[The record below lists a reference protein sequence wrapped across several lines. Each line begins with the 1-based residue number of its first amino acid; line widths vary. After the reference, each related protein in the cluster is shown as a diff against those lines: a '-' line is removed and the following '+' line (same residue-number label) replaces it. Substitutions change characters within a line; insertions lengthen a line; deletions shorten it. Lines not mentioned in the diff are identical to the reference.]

1 MRVSLIIKITSTAKS
16 QKVPPYVVFY
26 DKALVK
32 MVKINP
38 MSIDEM
44 SKITEIGE
52 VKIKRYGQVFLDI
65 LLDWSNAI

>member
-1 MRVSLIIKITSTAKS
+1 
-16 QKVPPYVVFY
+16 
-26 DKALVK
+26 

-38 MSIDEM
+38 MSIGEM
-44 SKITEIGE
+44 SKITELSE